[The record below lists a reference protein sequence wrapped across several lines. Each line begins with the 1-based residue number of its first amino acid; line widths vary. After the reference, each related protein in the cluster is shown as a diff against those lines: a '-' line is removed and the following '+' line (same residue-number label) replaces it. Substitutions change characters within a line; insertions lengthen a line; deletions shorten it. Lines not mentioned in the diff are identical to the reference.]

1 MDPTHGQA
9 YHHVPSSPTL
19 HVLFSLQRLL
29 SRPISPTVTCH
40 QPLSLTISAAKHT
53 HPSLSIPLSAKQQY
67 KANKLLFHLQ
77 WRIPAKS
84 SMLPGRLRTN
94 CFKSL
99 RIWIQNPSTN
109 PWKRERLKSAEGVKE
124 REPKETEAMERAPPR
139 MGAWW
144 RWSRCYRQGLGG
156 RHCSASLG
164 LGGRG
169 FGFERSS

>member
-1 MDPTHGQA
+1 MVKAINLSFLQIINFSSSGSFCWGVDPTHGQA
-9 YHHVPSSPTL
+9 YHVPSLQTL

-53 HPSLSIPLSAKQQY
+53 HLSLSNPLSAKQH

-77 WRIPAKS
+77 WRIPARS

-99 RIWIQNPSTN
+99 RIWIQDLSTN

-124 REPKETEAMERAPPR
+124 RERKETEAMERAPPR
-139 MGAWW
+139 VGAWW
-144 RWSRCYRQGLGG
+144 R
-156 RHCSASLG
+156 
-164 LGGRG
+164 
-169 FGFERSS
+169 